1 MPVMQSKIIHLQ
13 IEKPWSQ
20 VYDFVSTPENMP
32 LWAAGL
38 AGGMR
43 PEGEDWIADGGP
55 LGAIRVNFAP
65 ANEFGV
71 VDHVVTLQDGMRVYN
86 AFRVTPNGS
95 GAEVSFTVLRLPG
108 MTDEQFE
115 RDSDMVRADLEGL
128 KAMIEAD

>member
-20 VYDFVSTPENMP
+20 VYDFVSSPENMP